1 MQRNKIIDIAKGI
14 GIMLVVYTHT
24 KCYAHDAIYIFIMP
38 LFFALSGY
46 FFNEGRTIKENIKNK
61 FNSLI
66 IPYIFYFILVQCLF
80 ILVHKFFYQDIYF
93 AWGMFFKPYWAVG
106 PMWFFWGLF
115 FTSVFFT
122 LIAKVFKK
130 TYLIILLSL
139 IFSIGGYFLSIYKI
153 QIPLYIDSA
162 LSMTIFYA
170 FGYLLKKYNVVE
182 KLNTKTSII
191 IGVSSLI
198 LYSLAIVFQ
207 IVNNTKPNEVP
218 QNYPLFLLS
227 AMGAIMIFLI
237 VCRFIMRFK
246 FISNLLSFYGKES
259 LIIFVFHVFTFYL
272 FCLLF
277 NLDIKNL
284 TYLQGFLITIF
295 ALILSMIIGL
305 LQMKYLPIPNLKQMY
320 RYLKE
325 TLKTSLK

>member
-66 IPYIFYFILVQCLF
+66 IPYIFYFLLVQCLF

-122 LIAKVFKK
+122 LIAKAFKK

-162 LSMTIFYA
+162 LSMTVFYA

-237 VCRFIMRFK
+237 VCRYIIRFK

-272 FCLLF
+272 LCLLF

>member
-1 MQRNKIIDIAKGI
+1 
-14 GIMLVVYTHT
+14 MLVVYTHT

-61 FNSLI
+61 FNSLV
-66 IPYIFYFILVQCLF
+66 IPYIFYFILVQSLF
-80 ILVHKFFYQDIYF
+80 ILVHKFFYQDVYF

-106 PMWFFWGLF
+106 PMWFFLGLF

-122 LIAKVFKK
+122 FIAKIFKK
-130 TYLIILLSL
+130 TYLIAIISL
-139 IFSIGGYFLSIYKI
+139 IFSIGGYLLSMYQIH
-153 QIPLYIDSA
+153 IPLYIDSA
-162 LSMTIFYA
+162 LSMTVFYA
-170 FGYLLKKYNVVE
+170 FGYMLRKFNVVE
-182 KLNTKTSII
+182 KLNTKNSII
-191 IGVSSLI
+191 VGVSSLI

-218 QNYPLFLLS
+218 QNYPLFLLA

-246 FISNLLSFYGKES
+246 FLSNLLSFYGKES
-259 LIIFVFHVFTFYL
+259 LIIFVFHFFTFYVYY
-272 FCLLF
+272 LLF
-277 NLDIKNL
+277 GADKENL

-305 LQMKYLPIPNLKQMY
+305 LQKKYLPIPNIKEMY

-325 TLKTSLK
+325 ALKPSKK

>member
-1 MQRNKIIDIAKGI
+1 
-14 GIMLVVYTHT
+14 MLVVYTHT

-66 IPYIFYFILVQCLF
+66 IPYIFYFLLVQCLF

-122 LIAKVFKK
+122 LIAKTFKK

>member
-1 MQRNKIIDIAKGI
+1 
-14 GIMLVVYTHT
+14 
-24 KCYAHDAIYIFIMP
+24 
-38 LFFALSGY
+38 
-46 FFNEGRTIKENIKNK
+46 
-61 FNSLI
+61 
-66 IPYIFYFILVQCLF
+66 
-80 ILVHKFFYQDIYF
+80 
-93 AWGMFFKPYWAVG
+93 MFFKPYWAVG

-130 TYLIILLSL
+130 TYLIILFSL

-207 IVNNTKPNEVP
+207 IVNNSKPNEVP
-218 QNYPLFLLS
+218 QNYPLFLIS

-237 VCRFIMRFK
+237 VCRYIIRFK

>member
-1 MQRNKIIDIAKGI
+1 
-14 GIMLVVYTHT
+14 MLVVYTHT

-66 IPYIFYFILVQCLF
+66 IPYVFYFLLVQSLF

-93 AWGMFFKPYWAVG
+93 AWGMFTKPFWAVG

-122 LIAKVFKK
+122 FIAKIFKK
-130 TYLIILLSL
+130 TYLIILFSL
-139 IFSIGGYFLSIYKI
+139 ILSIGGYFLSLYKI
-153 QIPLYIDSA
+153 HIPLYIDSA
-162 LSMTIFYA
+162 LSMTVFYA
-170 FGYLLKKYNVVE
+170 FGYMLRKFNVVE

-191 IGVSSLI
+191 VGVLSLVI
-198 LYSLAIVFQ
+198 YSLGILFQ

-218 QNYPLFLLS
+218 QNYPLFLLA

-237 VCRFIMRFK
+237 VCRLIMRFK
-246 FISNLLSFYGKES
+246 FLSNLLSFYGKES
-259 LIIFVFHVFTFYL
+259 LIIFVFHFFTFYVYY
-272 FCLLF
+272 LLF
-277 NLDIKNL
+277 GADKENL

-295 ALILSMIIGL
+295 ALILSMILGL
-305 LQMKYLPIPNLKQMY
+305 LQKKYLPIPNLKEMY

-325 TLKTSLK
+325 ALKSSQK

>member
-1 MQRNKIIDIAKGI
+1 
-14 GIMLVVYTHT
+14 MLVVYTHT

-66 IPYIFYFILVQCLF
+66 IPYIFYFLLVQCLF

-122 LIAKVFKK
+122 LIAKAFKK

-237 VCRFIMRFK
+237 VCRYIIRFK

-295 ALILSMIIGL
+295 ALIFSMIIGL

>member
-46 FFNEGRTIKENIKNK
+46 FFNEGRTIKDNIKNK

-66 IPYIFYFILVQCLF
+66 KPYIFYFILVQCLF
-80 ILVHKFFYQDIYF
+80 ILVHKFFYQDVYF
-93 AWGMFFKPYWAVG
+93 AWGMFTKPFWAVG

-122 LIAKVFKK
+122 LIAKIFKK
-130 TYLIILLSL
+130 TYLIILFSI
-139 IFSIGGYFLSIYKI
+139 IFSIGGYLLSIYKI
-153 QIPLYIDSA
+153 HIPLYIDSA
-162 LSMTIFYA
+162 LSMTVFYA
-170 FGYLLKKYNVVE
+170 FGYMLRKFNVVE

-191 IGVSSLI
+191 VGVSSLVI
-198 LYSLAIVFQ
+198 YSLGVVFQ

-218 QNYPLFLLS
+218 QNYPLFLLA
-227 AMGAIMIFLI
+227 AMGVIMIFLI
-237 VCRFIMRFK
+237 VCRYIMRFK
-246 FISNLLSFYGKES
+246 FLSNLLSFYGKES
-259 LIIFVFHVFTFYL
+259 LIIFVFHFFTFYVYY
-272 FCLLF
+272 LLF
-277 NLDIKNL
+277 GADKENL

-305 LQMKYLPIPNLKQMY
+305 LQKKYLPIPNLKEMY
-320 RYLKE
+320 KYLKE
-325 TLKTSLK
+325 ALKSSQK

>member
-1 MQRNKIIDIAKGI
+1 
-14 GIMLVVYTHT
+14 MLVVYTHT

-46 FFNEGRTIKENIKNK
+46 FFNEKRGLWENVKNK

-66 IPYIFYFILVQCLF
+66 IPYIFYFLLIQSLF
-80 ILVHKFFYQDIYF
+80 IVVHKFFYQDVYF
-93 AWGMFFKPYWAVG
+93 AWSMFITPYWAVG

-122 LIAKVFKK
+122 LIAKTFKK

-191 IGVSSLI
+191 IGITSLT

-237 VCRFIMRFK
+237 VCRYIIRFK

-320 RYLKE
+320 KYLKE

>member
-46 FFNEGRTIKENIKNK
+46 FFNEGRTMKENIKNK

-66 IPYIFYFILVQCLF
+66 IPYIFYFILVQSLF

-153 QIPLYIDSA
+153 Q
-162 LSMTIFYA
+162 
-170 FGYLLKKYNVVE
+170 K
-182 KLNTKTSII
+182 
-191 IGVSSLI
+191 
-198 LYSLAIVFQ
+198 Q
-207 IVNNTKPNEVP
+207 
-218 QNYPLFLLS
+218 
-227 AMGAIMIFLI
+227 
-237 VCRFIMRFK
+237 
-246 FISNLLSFYGKES
+246 YGKP
-259 LIIFVFHVFTFYL
+259 
-272 FCLLF
+272 F
-277 NLDIKNL
+277 NN
-284 TYLQGFLITIF
+284 
-295 ALILSMIIGL
+295 S
-305 LQMKYLPIPNLKQMY
+305 
-320 RYLKE
+320 
-325 TLKTSLK
+325 S

>member
-66 IPYIFYFILVQCLF
+66 IPYIFYFLLVQCLF

-122 LIAKVFKK
+122 LIAKAFKK

-237 VCRFIMRFK
+237 VCRYIIRFK

-295 ALILSMIIGL
+295 ALIFSMIIGL